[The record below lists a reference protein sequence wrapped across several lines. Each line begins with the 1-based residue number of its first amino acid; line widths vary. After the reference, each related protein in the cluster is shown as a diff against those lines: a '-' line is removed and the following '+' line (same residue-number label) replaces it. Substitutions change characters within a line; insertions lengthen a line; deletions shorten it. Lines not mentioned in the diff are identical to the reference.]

1 MFGYT
6 PNAARAYASVGLQ
19 SGAMSA
25 SPHKL
30 ISMLLEG
37 AMIAIL
43 KARQHMAT
51 GNVTEKGTAIN
62 HAVSIID
69 SGLRDCLNIQDGG
82 EIAQNLSALYS
93 YMTQRL
99 SVAHLENDPQKL
111 QEVYKLL
118 ADLKTTWDAIA
129 PQAAKRTAALEV

>member
-30 ISMLLEG
+30 ISMLFEG
-37 AMIAIL
+37 AMVAIL
-43 KARQHMAT
+43 KARQHMAA
-51 GNVTEKGTAIN
+51 GNVIEKGVAIN

-129 PQAAKRTAALEV
+129 PQAAKRTAAL

>member
-1 MFGYT
+1 MFGSSQ
-6 PNAARAYASVGLQ
+6 NAARAYASVGLQ
-19 SGAMSA
+19 TGALAA

-43 KARQHMAT
+43 KARQHMAA
-51 GNVTEKGTAIN
+51 GNVTEKGAAIN
-62 HAVSIID
+62 HAATIIE
-69 SGLRDCLNIQDGG
+69 SGLRGALNMKDGG
-82 EIAQNLSALYS
+82 EIAKNLSALYS

-99 SVAHLENDPQKL
+99 TAAHLENDPGKL

-118 ADLKTTWDAIA
+118 ADLKTTWDVIDPRAA
-129 PQAAKRTAALEV
+129 PAALEA

>member
-30 ISMLLEG
+30 ISMLFEG
-37 AMIAIL
+37 AMVAIL
-43 KARQHMAT
+43 KARQHMAA
-51 GNVTEKGTAIN
+51 GNVIEKGVAIN